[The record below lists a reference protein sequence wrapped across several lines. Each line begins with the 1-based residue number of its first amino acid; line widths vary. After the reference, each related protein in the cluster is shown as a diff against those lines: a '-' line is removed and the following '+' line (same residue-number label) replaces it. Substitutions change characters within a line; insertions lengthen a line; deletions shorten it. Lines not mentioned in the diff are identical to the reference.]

1 MKFLYDLVFI
11 IFSILYVPYLVFKGK
26 AHKGFLEK
34 FGFLPEK
41 VTRLRNPV
49 WIHSVSVGEA
59 VLGVKLS
66 AYLKK
71 CFPDRPI
78 IVSTTTRTGYDVV
91 SKTQNGFVDAV
102 FYYPMDLSFITA
114 KVVSKIEPFAYIM
127 IETELWPNM
136 LRELQSRNIPVIMV
150 NGRISDSSFK
160 NYKRVKFLMTR
171 ILKCVSCFCMQTER
185 DAEKIAQLGASKN
198 KIFVSGNMKFD
209 EGLCSS
215 GQKGINPECF
225 GFHDKDKVIVAGST
239 HFPEEID
246 IIDVYKDLKAERS
259 NLRLIIAPRH
269 VERTSKIQND
279 IEKAGLNCLRFSE
292 ILKSGVHD
300 NFSNKIILVDTI
312 GHLADIY
319 SVADIVFIGGSLV
332 KKGGQ
337 NPIEPARWGK
347 IVIFGP
353 NMFNFRKITDTF
365 LENNAAC
372 KIRNKQEL
380 KIKIKE
386 FLSNTRKSCE
396 MSKNALK
403 VIEQNSGAIEKTVEK
418 IKGYLTR

>member
-1 MKFLYDLVFI
+1 MKFLYDLFFI
-11 IFSILYVPYLVFKGK
+11 LFSILYIPYLVFKGK
-26 AHKGFLEK
+26 IHRGFLEK

-41 VTRLRNPV
+41 IIRLRNPV

-59 VLGVKLS
+59 VLGVKL
-66 AYLKK
+66 AAQLKK
-71 CFPDRPI
+71 CFPDKPI
-78 IVSTTTRTGYDVV
+78 IISTTTQTGHDVIL
-91 SKTQNGFVDAV
+91 KTANDVVDAV
-102 FYYPMDLSFITA
+102 FYYPLDLSFITA
-114 KVVSKIEPFAYIM
+114 KVVSKLQPSAYIM

-136 LRELQSRNIPVIMV
+136 LRELYVRNVPVVMV
-150 NGRISDSSFK
+150 NGRISDSSFA
-160 NYKRVKFLMTR
+160 NYMRIKFVMR
-171 ILKCVSCFCMQTER
+171 HIFKCVSCFCMQTDK
-185 DAEKIAQLGASKN
+185 DAEKIVKLGAAKN
-198 KIFVSGNMKFD
+198 KVYVSGNMKFD
-209 EGLCSS
+209 EGLFSL
-215 GQKGINPECF
+215 GRKGFNLDSF
-225 GFHDKDKVIVAGST
+225 GFHPEDKVIVAGST

-246 IIDVYKDLKAERS
+246 VIDVYKDLKSERS

-269 VERTSKIQND
+269 VERTLKIQTD
-279 IEKAGLNCLRFSE
+279 IEKAGLKCLLFSE
-292 ILKSGVHD
+292 ILKGNNQNNVL
-300 NFSNKIILVDTI
+300 NKIVLVDTI

-347 IVIFGP
+347 TVIFGP

-372 KIRNKQEL
+372 LIKNKQEL

-386 FLSNTRKSCE
+386 FLSDMRKSRE

-403 VIEQNSGAIEKTVEK
+403 VIEQNSGAIVKTVEK
-418 IKGYLTR
+418 IKQYLKK